1 MASNI
6 IHRYYKKTLPEGIIM
21 VQINPI
27 DLSGLELLIN
37 NEGKMRKTVREFDE
51 DIYDDL
57 ESDGFDTANQLEF
70 NLYLKQIPT

>member
-1 MASNI
+1 
-6 IHRYYKKTLPEGIIM
+6 M